1 MNSPL
6 FCVNDIAVVAKNNR
20 EEIKKQRRDNY
31 TYHTRLLNN
40 IVPFKKKNMKQMKKE
55 KIQYPKNDMY
65 LQLKYY
71 SAYAKSP
78 IVNEEI
84 VLINNSQQEINQ
96 FQLINSNLES
106 LREELID
113 ESLDEFYFDQNTPLS
128 PNENNASGIKLF
140 IKIFLCLSSN
150 NIDGA

>member
-1 MNSPL
+1 M
-6 FCVNDIAVVAKNNR
+6 R
-20 EEIKKQRRDNY
+20 
-31 TYHTRLLNN
+31 
-40 IVPFKKKNMKQMKKE
+40 KE
-55 KIQYPKNDMY
+55 KIQYPKNDLY

-71 SAYAKSP
+71 SSYAKSP

-96 FQLINSNLES
+96 SLLINSNLES

-128 PNENNASGIKLF
+128 PNENNQSGIQLF

-150 NIDGA
+150 NIDGAYRNFSSKVLIHV